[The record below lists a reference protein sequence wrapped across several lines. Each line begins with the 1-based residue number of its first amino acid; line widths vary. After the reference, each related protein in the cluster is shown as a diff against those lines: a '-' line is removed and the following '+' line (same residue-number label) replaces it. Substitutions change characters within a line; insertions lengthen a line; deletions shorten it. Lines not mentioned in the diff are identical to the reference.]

1 MTRIRHTP
9 VAPTRA
15 QFLQPGGVIDAH
27 RHDDHQL
34 VYAGRGALAVTTD
47 AGSWAV
53 PDNAAIWVPA
63 GTVHAHRA
71 FGNLELHLVGVPTAE
86 NPLDVHRPTVI
97 TVGPLLRE
105 LIITYTRDLSDTPE
119 RARLLAVLLDQLR
132 TAHQQPQYLP
142 APTQPP
148 LLAIAQI
155 FQTNP
160 ADHRTL
166 AELGRAT
173 GSSER
178 TLSRLFQSDVGMS
191 FPQWRTQLR
200 MQHAVILLAKDTP
213 VTSVAHQCGW
223 SSASAFIDA
232 FRRAFGE
239 TPGRYR

>member
-1 MTRIRHTP
+1 MTPIRHTP

-15 QFLQPGGVIDAH
+15 QLLQPGGVIDAH

-47 AGSWAV
+47 AGSWVV

-71 FGNLELHLVGVPTAE
+71 FGNLELHLVGVRTAE
-86 NPLDVHRPTVI
+86 NPLDLPRPTVLA
-97 TVGPLLRE
+97 VGPLLRE
-105 LIITYTRDLSDTPE
+105 LIITYTRDLFDTQE

-132 TAHQQPQYLP
+132 TAPHQPRYLP

-148 LLAIAQI
+148 LLAIAQV
-155 FQTNP
+155 FHTNP
-160 ADHRTL
+160 ADPRTL
-166 AELGRAT
+166 AQLGRAT

-178 TLSRLFQSDVGMS
+178 TLSRLIRRDVGMS

-200 MQHAVILLAKDTP
+200 LQHAVILLAKNTP

-223 SSASAFIDA
+223 SSTSAFIHT
-232 FRRAFGE
+232 FRRTFSE